1 MNWCIL
7 APLAVQWLREGQP
20 LEGVSGAA
28 APGSPCRFAAS
39 QAVGGF
45 NRYREGSF
53 WSERDPSATDSSQS
67 RQDPGK
73 EETKLVLVENQQEAA
88 GR

>member
-1 MNWCIL
+1 MIGASWHL
-7 APLAVQWLREGQP
+7 WLFSGEVVQLFQAPYVE
-20 LEGVSGAA
+20 
-28 APGSPCRFAAS
+28 FAAS

-45 NRYREGSF
+45 NGSREGSF
-53 WSERDPSATDSSQS
+53 WSERDPSETDSSQS

-73 EETKLVLVENQQEAA
+73 EETRLVLVENQQEAA

>member
-7 APLAVQWLREGQP
+7 APLAVQWR
-20 LEGVSGAA
+20 SGAA
-28 APGSPCRFAAS
+28 APGSLCRFAAS

-45 NRYREGSF
+45 NGSREGSF
-53 WSERDPSATDSSQS
+53 WSEQDPSETDSSQS

-73 EETKLVLVENQQEAA
+73 EETRLVLVENQQEAA